1 MTKWIIGAV
10 LGGILAGCFLV
21 PEALAAH
28 CGTVITVGLCLILFL
43 VGVDMGKQGNVWQ
56 DIKAAGLK
64 VLLIPVAVA
73 VGTVSF
79 AAIGSLFLPLTIRE
93 TMAASAGL
101 GWYSLAPMLLSS
113 YSATLS
119 AVAFL
124 SNVMREV
131 ASILLIPVVAKRLGF
146 IECVALPGAAAMD
159 TVLPVVV
166 SATHERITIYSFVSG
181 VILSFAVP
189 VLVPLIMNL

>member
-10 LGGILAGCFLV
+10 VGGILAGYFFV

-28 CGTVITVGLCLILFL
+28 CGTFITVGLCLILFL
-43 VGVDMGKQGNVWQ
+43 VGVDMGRQGNVWR
-56 DIKAAGLK
+56 DIRAAGFK

-73 VGTVSF
+73 VGTIGF
-79 AAIGSLFLPLTIRE
+79 AAVSSLFLPLTAQE
-93 TMAASAGL
+93 AMAASAGF

-124 SNVMREV
+124 S
-131 ASILLIPVVAKRLGF
+131 ILLIPIVAQRLGF

-166 SATHERITIYSFVSG
+166 GSTHERITIYSFVSG

-189 VLVPLIMNL
+189 VLVLSLIHI

>member
-10 LGGILAGCFLV
+10 VGGILAGYFFV

-28 CGTVITVGLCLILFL
+28 CGTFITVGLCLILFL
-43 VGVDMGKQGNVWQ
+43 VGVDMGRQGNVWR
-56 DIKAAGLK
+56 DIRAAGFK

-73 VGTVSF
+73 VGTIGF
-79 AAIGSLFLPLTIRE
+79 AAVSSLFLPLTAQE
-93 TMAASAGL
+93 AMAASAGF

-131 ASILLIPVVAKRLGF
+131 GSILLIPIVASLN
-146 IECVALPGAAAMD
+146 
-159 TVLPVVV
+159 V
-166 SATHERITIYSFVSG
+166 SPCPAPRRWTPFCP
-181 VILSFAVP
+181 LWW
-189 VLVPLIMNL
+189 VPLTSVSPSTPLSPASFSPLPYQCLSL

>member
-10 LGGILAGCFLV
+10 VGGILAGYFFV

-28 CGTVITVGLCLILFL
+28 CGTFITVGLCLILFL
-43 VGVDMGKQGNVWQ
+43 VGVDMGRQGNVWR
-56 DIKAAGLK
+56 DIRAAGFK

-73 VGTVSF
+73 VGTIGF
-79 AAIGSLFLPLTIRE
+79 AAVSSLFLPLTAQE
-93 TMAASAGL
+93 AMAASAGF

-124 SNVMREV
+124 SNVMGRWV
-131 ASILLIPVVAKRLGF
+131 PSFSFPSLPSAWASLN
-146 IECVALPGAAAMD
+146 
-159 TVLPVVV
+159 V
-166 SATHERITIYSFVSG
+166 SPCPAPRRWTPFCP
-181 VILSFAVP
+181 LWW
-189 VLVPLIMNL
+189 VPLTSVSPSTPLSPASFSPLPYQCLSL